1 MKNLDPVIRLRRDVS
16 TEWVDANTVLD
27 DGELAYDKTNHRL
40 KIGDGVTP
48 WNALRWLTVS
58 EAADESEM
66 AAKYTFPEGGI
77 PTSDLDVATQ
87 TKINDALLKSGNLL
101 GLADP
106 SVARTNLG
114 LGGAATLNVGTA
126 SGTVA
131 AGNDSRLTNTRTP
144 NDSSVTKAKL
154 AANLIPYDF
163 SYLAIGPNNLRTVGA
178 GDNPLGVRIPRAVT
192 IQGVFYRCVTADG
205 SGSLTVELRRNG
217 SQIAGTSVTIPN
229 TAQVG
234 GQGATGLSVALAAND
249 ILTVQITAVG
259 GTSGRG
265 LVADVTAAWT

>member
-1 MKNLDPVIRLRRDVS
+1 MKNLDPVIRLRRDVA

-48 WNALRWLTVS
+48 WNALGWLTVS
-58 EAADESEM
+58 EEVLDDEL
-66 AAKYTFPEGGI
+66 AGKYTKPADGI
-77 PTSDLDVATQ
+77 PTTDLDAATQ
-87 TKINDALLKSGNLL
+87 IKINDALLKSGNLL

-144 NDSSVTKAKL
+144 SDTSVTKAKL

-163 SYLAIGPNNLRTVGA
+163 SYLAIGPNNVRVVGA
-178 GDNPLGVRIPRAVT
+178 GDNPLGVRIPRAIT
-192 IQGVFYRCVTADG
+192 IQGVFYRCNTADA
-205 SGSLTVELRRNG
+205 SGTLTVELRRNG
-217 SQIAGTSVTIPN
+217 SQIAGTSVSLA
-229 TAQVG
+229 TASQVG
-234 GQGATGLSVALAAND
+234 GLGASGLSVALAAND

-259 GTSGRG
+259 GTPGRG